1 MKKITL
7 LLAISF
13 AFQFNL
19 QAQCPGGTPEVG
31 YTCIPDANFE
41 QILFDLG
48 IDSVNGDNRILNT
61 EAEATTAFLN
71 LTFNPTAT
79 PPVLDI
85 ANFAGLEAFL
95 NLTDLKISGH
105 SVTTL
110 DVSSNV
116 ALTDLNISS
125 SLFSSINL
133 LSNANLTLLNASYSP
148 NLVGLDLTG
157 NPLLTVLNTEECNL
171 LSTLDIT
178 GLTGLVNV
186 NLFGNNLSALDV
198 SANLALETL
207 IVRLNALTTLD
218 LSNNVELVA
227 LNARNNLLVSLD
239 MRNGN
244 NANVTSFNSDF
255 NGSLT
260 CIFVDN
266 TAEPNLATWSIDG
279 NSTFVAN
286 EGECSTLSVDTVN
299 QNVFNMYP
307 NPVMNTVFVN
317 ANTQNS
323 QISIY
328 DITGK
333 VVLTKSLILGENTI
347 DVSQMASG
355 VYLARFA
362 AEGNVQTKK
371 LIVQ

>member
-19 QAQCPGGTPEVG
+19 QAQCPDGTPEAG

-61 EAEATTAFLN
+61 EAEARTAFLN

-85 ANFAGLEAFL
+85 ANFTGIEAFI
-95 NLTDLKISGH
+95 NLTDLKVSGH

-125 SLFSSINL
+125 SLISSINL

-148 NLVGLDLTG
+148 NLTGLDLIG
-157 NPLLTVLNTEECNL
+157 NPLLSVLNTEECNL

-178 GLTGLVNV
+178 GLTGLVDV
-186 NLFGNNLSALDV
+186 NLYNNNLSALDV
-198 SANLALETL
+198 SGNLNLQTL
-207 IVRLNALTTLD
+207 NVRLNNLTVLDLADNTALTFL
-218 LSNNVELVA
+218 NVRQNSLTD
-227 LNARNNLLVSLD
+227 LD

-244 NANVTSFNSDF
+244 NPNVTFFNSDF
-255 NGSLT
+255 NNGLT
-260 CIFVDN
+260 CIFVDD

-279 NSTFVAN
+279 NSTFVADQA
-286 EGECSTLSVDTVN
+286 ECNTLTVEDVN

-333 VVLTKSLILGENTI
+333 VVLTKSLNLGENTI
-347 DVSQMASG
+347 NVSQLASG
-355 VYLARFA
+355 VYLARFV